1 MGVSEDDLL
10 LLEADVDA
18 EVETATN
25 EAKAGG
31 IPGEDLLLK
40 DVWADGGASW
50 RN

>member
-18 EVETATN
+18 EVETAAN